1 MGRMFFSSSGKNIL
15 TEKRLRLI
23 HARSRFQ
30 KMMTTREVKRKRNSM
45 LTNRTNRF
53 EMHAATT
60 RNLWALV
67 GMPGASS
74 SVYCL
79 GSIPTG
85 FSIGGGLLQE
95 AELNSLQAKFDSR
108 QLQM

>member
-1 MGRMFFSSSGKNIL
+1 MHG
-15 TEKRLRLI
+15 
-23 HARSRFQ
+23 SRFQ
-30 KMMTTREVKRKRNSM
+30 KMMMTREVKGKRIPM

-53 EMHAATT
+53 ETHAATT
-60 RNLWALV
+60 RTLWALV
-67 GMPGASS
+67 GMPGAAS

-85 FSIGGGLLQE
+85 FSIGGSLKQE
-95 AELNSLQAKFDSR
+95 AELNSLQANFDSR

>member
-1 MGRMFFSSSGKNIL
+1 MGQDVFLIVQKKHLDRKKIKAYTCTFAFS
-15 TEKRLRLI
+15 E
-23 HARSRFQ
+23 
-30 KMMTTREVKRKRNSM
+30 MTRELKRKRIPM
-45 LTNRTNRF
+45 LTNLTNRF
-53 EMHAATT
+53 ETHAATSRT
-60 RNLWALV
+60 LWALA
-67 GMPGASS
+67 GMPGAAS